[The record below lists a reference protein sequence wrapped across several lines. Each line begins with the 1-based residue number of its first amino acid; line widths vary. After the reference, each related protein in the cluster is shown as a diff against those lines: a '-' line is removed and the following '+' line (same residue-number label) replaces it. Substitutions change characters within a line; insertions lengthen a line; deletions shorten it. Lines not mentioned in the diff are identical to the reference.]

1 MAGDSLAP
9 FASAHRAVPPL
20 SPPDELPADLL
31 AEVGWLRWRAGRLLM
46 QDSAPPNLVSGQ
58 DVVGGID
65 TQIAQRGVVPVAF
78 VADERA
84 SYAVSGTV
92 EGGFPSLNYCCP

>member
-1 MAGDSLAP
+1 MAGDPLAP

-20 SPPDELPADLL
+20 SPPDEKPADPI
-31 AEVGWLRWRAGRLLM
+31 AEVGGLRWRSGRLRM

-58 DVVGGID
+58 DVAGGID
-65 TQIAQRGVVPVAF
+65 TQIVQRGVVSVAF
-78 VADERA
+78 VADEIA

-92 EGGFPSLNYCCP
+92 Q

>member
-1 MAGDSLAP
+1 MASRSVSNP
-9 FASAHRAVPPL
+9 I
-20 SPPDELPADLL
+20 
-31 AEVGWLRWRAGRLLM
+31 
-46 QDSAPPNLVSGQ
+46 SAPTDLMFGQ
-58 DVVGGID
+58 DVAGGID

-92 EGGFPSLNYCCP
+92 E

>member
-1 MAGDSLAP
+1 MAGDPFAP

-20 SPPDELPADLL
+20 SPPDEKPAAPI
-31 AEVGWLRWRAGRLLM
+31 AEVGGLRWRAGRLRM
-46 QDSAPPNLVSGQ
+46 TVSAPPNLVSGR
-58 DVVGGID
+58 DVAGGVD

-84 SYAVSGTV
+84 SYAVFDTV
-92 EGGFPSLNYCCP
+92 E